1 MFNLEIWERML
12 RDELSKIEKSD
23 REQATVLN
31 EESIYLTFFLDD
43 LEASRLN
50 IRMEKEVGMKSR

>member
-1 MFNLEIWERML
+1 ML